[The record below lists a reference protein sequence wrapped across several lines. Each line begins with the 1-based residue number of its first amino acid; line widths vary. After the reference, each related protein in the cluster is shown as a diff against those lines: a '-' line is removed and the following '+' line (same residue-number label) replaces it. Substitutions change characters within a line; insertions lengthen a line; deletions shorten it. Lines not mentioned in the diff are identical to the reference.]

1 MTVAPR
7 PDWERLAERL
17 GFLHHTSALAPYWT
31 DDVCYVFEAAEVE
44 ELDAATGELWSLCIE
59 LVDRASRD
67 DEVLR
72 SLRIVETSW
81 DAVRS
86 SWLRRDPS
94 LVTRFDLAYDGN
106 GAPKLHECNGD
117 TPGTLFEAS
126 VFQWVWLED
135 QIARGVLPAEA
146 DQFNRLH
153 PALVAALSA
162 ARREGLLHA
171 TASTGNIEDQVWAR
185 YIADCARQAGRDVR
199 YLPIEDIGVGAADGL
214 VDHAGEPISDLVR
227 AYRLNLLLREPF
239 GGYLTSPAAPRLVE
253 PFWKLVLASKGS
265 LVWLWRLFPGHPNLL
280 PCWFEGDPGAPADGV
295 AIKPLFSIKG
305 YNVTLRDRS
314 LPGGEVGTDGPYG
327 AEGRVVQRFA
337 PLPTFGRP
345 RCHASVSTWIV
356 GDRPEGLGVLESD
369 GPIVNDL
376 SCRFVPHVVGAW
388 DGT

>member
-17 GFLHHTSALAPYWT
+17 GFVHHTAALAPYWT
-31 DDVCYVFEAAEVE
+31 DDGCYVFAAAEVE
-44 ELDAATGELWSLCIE
+44 ELQAATGELWNMCIE

-72 SLRIVETSW
+72 SLRIAEASW
-81 DAVRS
+81 DAIRS

-106 GAPKLHECNGD
+106 GPPKLHECNGD

-135 QIARGVLPAEA
+135 QVARGVVPVEA

-153 PALVAALSA
+153 PALVAALA
-162 ARREGLLHA
+162 AGGGEWPLHA
-171 TASTGNIEDQVWAR
+171 AASTQNVEDQVWAR

-199 YLPIEDIGVGAADGL
+199 YLPIEDVGVGASERL
-214 VDHAGEPISDLVR
+214 VDHAGAPIRDLVR
-227 AYRLNLLLREPF
+227 AYQLNLLLREPF
-239 GGYLTSPAAPRLVE
+239 GRYLTAPAAPRLIE
-253 PFWKLVLASKGS
+253 PFWKLVLTSKGS

-280 PCWFEGDPGAPADGV
+280 PCWFERDPGAPVDGV

-305 YNVTLRDRS
+305 YNVTLRDQS
-314 LPGGEVGTDGPYG
+314 LPDGAVGTDGPYG
-327 AEGRVVQRFA
+327 MEGYVVQRFA
-337 PLPTFGRP
+337 RLPTFGDP

-376 SCRFVPHVVGAW
+376 SCRFVPHMVGAW
-388 DGT
+388 DRT